1 MTTILPGRPGV
12 LPPLPAARQVAEMAR
27 TRGPALDSDG
37 AFPDQE
43 IAALHQ
49 AGLLSAPLDWL
60 QTGEEGAVTLARV
73 LTAVG
78 AGSLPLGRVYEG
90 HVNALGLLRRL
101 GGPSQKALLEPE
113 ARAGTL
119 FGVWNTDDRAAPL
132 RLERDGMGGG
142 VLRGRK
148 ILASGAGW
156 VERPLVTAATPEGAV
171 MVLPRLPRGERAD
184 LSSWQASGMR
194 ASATGAVELEG
205 LVVTEAEILG
215 APGDYLRQ
223 PHFSAGHWRCLAV
236 QTGGMMEL
244 LSLLRAHLVGA
255 GRDGDAQQRAR
266 VADCA
271 IALET
276 ARLWVE
282 RAARLAAE
290 PLEEEADAVVGYVNL
305 ARGAVERGAARM
317 IEDVQRSVGLVGL
330 MRPHPIERLS
340 RDLATYIR
348 QPAPD
353 YALQSGAAHV
363 LSQPGW

>member
-1 MTTILPGRPGV
+1 MTVTLPGRPTA
-12 LPPLPAARQVAEMAR
+12 LPPLPAARQVAEAAR
-27 TRGPALDSDG
+27 RRGAALDADG

-43 IAALHQ
+43 IVALHH
-49 AGLLSAPLDWL
+49 AGLMAAPLDWL
-60 QTGEEGAVTLARV
+60 RQGEAGAATLAGV
-73 LTAVG
+73 LCAIG

-90 HVNALGLLRRL
+90 HVNALGLLHRL
-101 GGPSQKALLEPE
+101 GGAPQRALLEPE
-113 ARAGTL
+113 IRAGRL

-132 RLERDGMGGG
+132 RLERRGTGGI
-142 VLRGRK
+142 LRGRK

-171 MVLPRLPRGERAD
+171 MVLPHLRQGERAD

-194 ASATGAVELEG
+194 ASATGAVDLDGIELSEG
-205 LVVTEAEILG
+205 EILG

-223 PHFSAGHWRCLAV
+223 PYFSSGHWRCLAV
-236 QTGGMMEL
+236 QTGGMAEL
-244 LSLLRAHLVGA
+244 LSLLRTHLVGA

-276 ARLWVE
+276 ARLWVD
-282 RAARLAAE
+282 RAARMAAE
-290 PLEEEADAVVGYVNL
+290 PLEDEAEALVAYVNL

-317 IEDVQRSVGLVGL
+317 IEDVQRSVGLAGL
-330 MRPHPIERLS
+330 MRPHPIDRLS
-340 RDLATYIR
+340 RDLGTYLR

-363 LSQPGW
+363 LGQPGW